1 MSVSVPTSQQ
11 VNTSHL
17 IAGLTGALAVHRV
30 TKRIHVSPM
39 KRIVFLAVVA
49 LAIAYWHRKTNS
61 TTGSYAS
68 DGATFT
74 N

>member
-17 IAGLTGALAVHRV
+17 IAGLTGALAIHRV
-30 TKRIHVSPM
+30 TKKIPVSLT
-39 KRIVFLAVVA
+39 KRLVFLAVVA
-49 LAIAYWHRKTNS
+49 LAIAYWHRKTNA

-68 DGATFT
+68 DGATYT